1 MRYQLKTNIFNR
13 EGKEAMSSAA
23 LELVTALRAV
33 VTSYGGDHSDRGSNT
48 VWQAAWTAPWL
59 THLSVAQF

>member
-1 MRYQLKTNIFNR
+1 
-13 EGKEAMSSAA
+13 MSSAA